1 MTRNSTAVWKGGL
14 KDGRGVVST
23 ESGVLNQ
30 QAYTFKGRFEDSSTT
45 NPEELLAAAH
55 AACFAMALSGQLAEQ
70 GMVADSLEVTS
81 SVTIQN
87 LSIDKVHLNLLATI
101 PNADA
106 EKFKVAADNAK
117 AGCPVSK
124 LFRAEITMNAELKG

>member
-1 MTRNSTAVWKGGL
+1 MTRKSTAVWNGGL
-14 KDGRGVVST
+14 KDGSGVVST
-23 ESGVLNQ
+23 ESKVLSEQ
-30 QAYTFKGRFEDSSTT
+30 PYSFKGRFEDSSTT

-55 AACFAMALSGQLAEQ
+55 AACFAMALSAQLAEQ
-70 GMVADSLEVTS
+70 GMTADKLEATS

-87 LSIDKVHLNLLATI
+87 LSIDKIHLELIATI

-106 EKFKVAADNAK
+106 EKFETAANNAK

-124 LFRAEITMNAELKG
+124 LFNAEITLDAKLA